1 MDCASFMNSIYY
13 QAFGEELAADLTWH
27 MIDYVTPRIMYYK
40 FSHNESEKKLDEIV
54 SVSFL
59 AKVDSSQEVKMIGPK
74 VTVNNLEIYVSE
86 ILVGN
91 PIDNTMLEKI
101 TEAVKAKINDKTS
114 AIEVASSVYGEY
126 GIEVEDDERKN
137 IQNCFSLHDSTK
149 GDVLSRKII
158 NIKKDCGVYSLY
170 GGYGVV
176 TPEIKTN
183 YKVRCVKIQRRD
195 LMAGDII
202 LCSDDP
208 YGNDTYSAFYTGDE
222 LTGCFQ
228 ASSKPKT
235 IRDSEIIDSLF
246 GRFCFVVLRPY
257 M

>member
-1 MDCASFMNSIYY
+1 VRLEALSTKKDFKQVRQWAYKN
-13 QAFGEELAADLTWH
+13 A
-27 MIDYVTPRIMYYK
+27 VTDALEWGANVNKPRFNIK
-40 FSHNESEKKLDEIV
+40 PPESRTSL
-54 SVSFL
+54 
-59 AKVDSSQEVKMIGPK
+59 
-74 VTVNNLEIYVSE
+74 
-86 ILVGN
+86 
-91 PIDNTMLEKI
+91 
-101 TEAVKAKINDKTS
+101 KAKINDKTS
-114 AIEVASSVYGEY
+114 ALEAASSVYGEY

-158 NIKKDCGVYSLY
+158 NIKKDCGVYSPF

-208 YGNDTYSAFYTGDE
+208 YGNDTYSSFYTGDA

-228 ASSKPKT
+228 ASGKVKT
-235 IRDSEIIDSLF
+235 IRDSEMDEFIDSLF